1 MPCPWPS
8 LLSYQTILL
17 PFSLIS
23 LINSCIKFNPEPLC
37 HSSSSEKDPRGSF
50 HTLRESSTGWQ
61 EASLPHSSDLCPPR
75 GKTNNQTAT
84 PAECVSQTRFC
95 AKNFIHINLCG
106 LSESPPHPWQ
116 QIALPVLFPH
126 PTPVSKEMALIWAR
140 DGHGMQTGKPVSGF
154 ALSWPNSVRH
164 CKSSLGESGMGEEV
178 LRRKGVLSQYFL
190 AGVDEMNDNIDLT

>member
-37 HSSSSEKDPRGSF
+37 HSSSSEKDPQGSF
-50 HTLRESSTGWQ
+50 HTLRESSTGRQ
-61 EASLPHSSDLCPPR
+61 EASLPHSSDLWTPR
-75 GKTNNQTAT
+75 GKTDNQTAT

-116 QIALPVLFPH
+116 QIALPVLFPY
-126 PTPVSKEMALIWAR
+126 PSPFPRKWPWYEQEM
-140 DGHGMQTGKPVSGF
+140 GMEWRSENPFQ
-154 ALSWPNSVRH
+154 ALSFP
-164 CKSSLGESGMGEEV
+164 
-178 LRRKGVLSQYFL
+178 
-190 AGVDEMNDNIDLT
+190 DLTVSDIVKAAWERVGWERKC